1 MDKIL
6 IVSGRTKLNGLQERE
21 ASGGLSKR
29 RSRRREDTIYD
40 DVSPL
45 SLLDLVT
52 RRKQGERERERERKK
67 RERESAHSL
76 LFPIFTCFFVYW
88 GCVCGRRARGLPTLE
103 FPEKSVENTHF
114 LINRVQLLPFG
125 KT

>member
-88 GCVCGRRARGLPTLE
+88 GGGVRKEGQGTSDARIPRKKCGKYTL
-103 FPEKSVENTHF
+103 SD
-114 LINRVQLLPFG
+114 
-125 KT
+125 